1 MTKSI
6 RRRGVTLSYQGSKK
20 LIKAKYDLEV
30 QQNQRYTLEYLSEKI
45 GLTPNT
51 ISKVFTCSSGV
62 DKRSL
67 KCCFQAFNL
76 TLTREDY
83 LYLQSNQDNL
93 AETNP
98 ISQAEIC
105 FFPKLTCNSSLYMLP
120 YQNNSP
126 QGKKM
131 VKPQQELQ
139 SHLPKTPGGQ
149 MPLDSVF
156 YINRPIIQSLCYK
169 SIQQPGTFL
178 NICAPKQMG
187 KTSLMSRIIAF
198 AKSLGYQTFY
208 LNLQLVDLK
217 ILQNLESFLQWF
229 CARVTQELKL
239 SQSNSNQ
246 AIYHEQITDFCQ
258 NSLGS
263 KSITT
268 DYFNDIILTQSDR
281 PLVIAIDELNQ
292 LFTYPDIACEFL
304 QLLRAWSGRT
314 QAGETESHPWQKLRL
329 VTIYSTEIAMPSS
342 INPSL
347 LNTGT
352 LINLP
357 EFTLAQV
364 QELAQCYQQEITHEQ
379 IQQLITLLG
388 GHPYRLQLAFYSL
401 YQQTITLEAILE
413 NSDRL
418 TALYAEHL
426 QQQWWN
432 LQHYDELLPIFTKIV
447 NNPKPI
453 KIKLSL
459 GYQLQKMGLV
469 RLKGNLASLYC
480 ELFRPFFMGALN

>member
-6 RRRGVTLSYQGSKK
+6 RRRGVILSSQGSRK
-20 LIKAKYDLEV
+20 LIKTKSDLEV
-30 QQNQRYTLEYLSEKI
+30 QQNQRYTLESLSEKI

-62 DKRSL
+62 DKRTL
-67 KCCFQAFNL
+67 KYCFQAFNL
-76 TLTREDY
+76 TLTGEDY

-459 GYQLQKMGLV
+459 GYQLQRMGLV

>member
-6 RRRGVTLSYQGSKK
+6 RRRGVTLSYQGYKK
-20 LIKAKYDLEV
+20 LIKAKSDLEV

-62 DKRSL
+62 DKRTL
-67 KCCFQAFNL
+67 KYCFQAFNL
-76 TLTREDY
+76 TLTGKDY

-229 CARVTQELKL
+229 CARVTQKLKL
-239 SQSNSNQ
+239 SQSHSNQ

-281 PLVIAIDELNQ
+281 SLVIAIDELNQ

-304 QLLRAWSGRT
+304 QLLRTWSGKT